1 VEREFDP
8 TFESLLRY
16 LKEQRGFDFTG
27 YKRQSLMRRVRRE
40 MASVSVDTFEE
51 YQDYLAMNPQEFT
64 ALFNTVLIN
73 VTSFF
78 RDAEA
83 WEHLRTE
90 IVPAVLAA
98 NPNDSIRVWSAG
110 CASGEEAYSLAM
122 TFAEALEPD
131 EFRDRVKI
139 YATDVD
145 DDALTRAR
153 AAAYTTREL
162 QGLSSE
168 QVEKYFERN
177 GGQQHVIRKDLRRA
191 VIFGRNDLVQDAP
204 ISHIDLLVCRNT
216 LMYFNAET
224 QGQIVRRMHF
234 ALNPDGVLFLGKA
247 EMLLSHPELF
257 QPLELKRRFFRKLG
271 AAQVERRIV
280 KESPRERVAEPET
293 PFSRLRDEALS
304 SAPAAQIVV
313 AASGELAASNRRA
326 EALFGVGA
334 RDVGRPFQDLEM
346 SYRPLELRSY
356 IEQALNERHSVWAH
370 DVDWLRPGVEA
381 VSLDVQVVPLV
392 TADSELLGAT
402 IIFNDVT
409 RYRQL
414 QNELQYANRQL
425 EAAYEE
431 LQSTN
436 EELETT
442 NEELQSTVEELE
454 TTNEELQSTNEELE
468 TMNEEL
474 QSMNDELNTSNEE
487 LRVRTLEVGE
497 LNQFMEAVLSSLR
510 AGVAVVDPSFKVLA
524 WNTGA
529 AELWGVREDETLG
542 VSLSDL
548 DIGLPTGPL
557 RPLVRAQLLDDGDAD
572 GSVRLQA
579 VNRRGRQIEVDVAVS
594 PLRSNGGTVAGAILV
609 MNVVG

>member
-1 VEREFDP
+1 
-8 TFESLLRY
+8 
-16 LKEQRGFDFTG
+16 
-27 YKRQSLMRRVRRE
+27 
-40 MASVSVDTFEE
+40 
-51 YQDYLAMNPQEFT
+51 
-64 ALFNTVLIN
+64 
-73 VTSFF
+73 
-78 RDAEA
+78 
-83 WEHLRTE
+83 
-90 IVPAVLAA
+90 
-98 NPNDSIRVWSAG
+98 
-110 CASGEEAYSLAM
+110 
-122 TFAEALEPD
+122 
-131 EFRDRVKI
+131 
-139 YATDVD
+139 
-145 DDALTRAR
+145 
-153 AAAYTTREL
+153 
-162 QGLSSE
+162 
-168 QVEKYFERN
+168 
-177 GGQQHVIRKDLRRA
+177 
-191 VIFGRNDLVQDAP
+191 
-204 ISHIDLLVCRNT
+204 
-216 LMYFNAET
+216 
-224 QGQIVRRMHF
+224 
-234 ALNPDGVLFLGKA
+234 
-247 EMLLSHPELF
+247 
-257 QPLELKRRFFRKLG
+257 
-271 AAQVERRIV
+271 V
-280 KESPRERVAEPET
+280 KESPRERVVEPET